1 MIAEQGGPRKP
12 KPAAPRPRSG
22 PSGATSG
29 CQTPKPSEVTITF
42 DWPSRRKED
51 KADHIAWAAEAI
63 AIYQRHCR
71 TGDEHAIAD
80 LICDLGH
87 LAEERGFDF
96 ISEVR
101 RGIGHWY
108 AELHAED
115 RNDLGP
121 DAAVEITINPR

>member
-1 MIAEQGGPRKP
+1 MTNK
-12 KPAAPRPRSG
+12 
-22 PSGATSG
+22 T
-29 CQTPKPSEVTITF
+29 
-42 DWPSRRKED
+42 
-51 KADHIAWAAEAI
+51 DHVAWATEAVDVF
-63 AIYQRHCR
+63 QRHCG

-96 ISEVR
+96 LSEVK

-108 AELHAED
+108 AEHHVADGE
-115 RNDLGP
+115 RLGP